1 MATYKEINETGT
13 VLWTASGVLDP
24 VALSGVSTTSGS
36 NLLTVA
42 STTGVFPGMAIKC
55 STIPLGSFVHAVK
68 NSTTLELYCTAR
80 DGTTGAI
87 TTTATAA
94 NATATA
100 SSMTAHALGFDPNC
114 IIAGVYVNGTWRN
127 IIRGYE
133 VAKDSPSA
141 VAYGTQP
148 FSSAPTYSGAPPA
161 LASLALFKSDELSS
175 NPLKRDNSEWYSYH
189 ILVCTNGHQIKVP
202 AVGSKTRI
210 VYAGA

>member
-133 VAKDSPSA
+133 VATASVSA
-141 VAYGTQP
+141 TAYGTQP
-148 FSSAPTYSGAPPA
+148 FSSAPTYSGPPPA
-161 LASLALFKSDELSS
+161 LTSLELFKSDELSTS
-175 NPLKRDNSEWYSYH
+175 PLKRDNSEWYSYH